1 MKADVSLWLEIL
13 NSFRCLFT
21 SPSFTLFCSLVPAWC
36 LCTARHTITGIYR
49 IAAPLSPRAHDS
61 FHRFFRCASWSLGQ
75 LWALL
80 AARLIDSF
88 FCPTGPIP
96 LLLDDTAFHKTGR
109 KIVGAGWWRDAV
121 RSTAQKT
128 VHCFGLNIVVLALRI
143 SPPWGGQPLALPLTV
158 RLHTKGGATLLDLAE
173 QMVVQVAS
181 WFPQRRF
188 HLCADG
194 FYAPLAGRRLPQ
206 TALTSHLRHDAALYE
221 LLRRPKKPR
230 RGRPRKKG
238 NRLPTPAQ
246 LAQKAR
252 QWSTVMVD
260 VRGKRVQ
267 RLVFALEVVWY
278 AVCPDHPVL
287 LVICRDPSGK
297 QKDDF
302 FFTTDVSA
310 KPAEVVERYAS
321 RWAIEET
328 FKNVKQGLGAE
339 EPQLRSAQG
348 PERVAAFSFW
358 LYSVVWLW
366 FIKSESRTASV
377 VRLPWYPQKSTPS
390 FTDAMASLRRL
401 LWRQRIF
408 PRSGTPTLTKE
419 NAMVLIEA
427 LAYAA

>member
-1 MKADVSLWLEIL
+1 MKADLAWWLGILSSFGSLF
-13 NSFRCLFT
+13 S
-21 SPSFTLFCSLVPAWC
+21 SPSFLLFCSLVPAWC
-36 LCTARHTITGIYR
+36 LCTTRHTITGIYR
-49 IAAPLSPRAHDS
+49 IASPLDPRAHDS
-61 FHRFFRCASWSLGQ
+61 FHRFFRCASWSLEQ
-75 LWALL
+75 LWAML
-80 AARLIDSF
+80 AIRLIGS

-121 RSTAQKT
+121 RSTSQKT
-128 VHCFGLNIVVLALRI
+128 VLCFGLNIVVLALKV

-173 QMVVQVAS
+173 QMVVQLAA
-181 WFPQRRF
+181 WLPQRRF

-194 FYAPLAGRRLPQ
+194 FYGPLAGRRLPQ
-206 TALTSHLRHDAALYE
+206 TELTSRIRHDAALYQ
-221 LLRRPKKPR
+221 LLRRSKKPR

-238 NRLPTPAQ
+238 DRLPTPVQIAQ
-246 LAQKAR
+246 NTR
-252 QWSTVMVD
+252 RWSIVMVD
-260 VRGKRVQ
+260 VR
-267 RLVFALEVVWY
+267 
-278 AVCPDHPVL
+278 
-287 LVICRDPSGK
+287 DPTGK

-302 FFTTDVSA
+302 FFTTDLSR
-310 KPAEVVERYAS
+310 KPRDVVEQYAS

-328 FKNVKQGLGAE
+328 FKNVKQSLGAE

-348 PERVAAFSFW
+348 PERVAAFAFW

-366 FIKSESRTASV
+366 FIDSESKSTSV
-377 VRLPWYPQKSTPS
+377 VNVPWYPQKARPS
-390 FTDAMASLRRL
+390 FIDAMASLRRL

-408 PRSGTPTLTKE
+408 PRSETPVLTKE

>member
-1 MKADVSLWLEIL
+1 MKTDLALWLEIL
-13 NSFRCLFT
+13 NSFRCLFR
-21 SPSFTLFCSLVPAWC
+21 SPSFLLFCSLVPAWC
-36 LCTARHTITGIYR
+36 LCTTRHTITGIYR

-61 FHRFFRCASWSLGQ
+61 FHRFFRCASWSLEK
-75 LWALL
+75 LWAAL
-80 AARLIDSF
+80 AIGLIDS

-109 KIVGAGWWRDAV
+109 RIVGAGWWRDAV
-121 RSTAQKT
+121 RSTSQKT
-128 VHCFGLNIVVLALRI
+128 VHCFGLNLVVLALRI
-143 SPPWGGQPLALPLTV
+143 SPPWGAQPLALPLTV

-173 QMVVQVAS
+173 QMVVQVAL
-181 WFPQRRF
+181 WLPQRQF

-206 TALTSHLRHDAALYE
+206 TELTSRIRHDAALYQ

-238 NRLPTPAQ
+238 DRLPTPAR
-246 LAQKAR
+246 LAQSIR
-252 QWSTVMVD
+252 RWTTVMVD
-260 VRGKRVQ
+260 VRGKCVPRM
-267 RLVFALEVVWY
+267 LFAREVVWY
-278 AVCPDHPVL
+278 AVCPDHPLL
-287 LVICRDPSGK
+287 LVICRDPTGK

-302 FFTTDVSA
+302 FFTTDVSR
-310 KPAEVVERYAS
+310 KPVIEQYAS

-328 FKNVKQGLGAE
+328 FKNVKQRLGAE

-348 PERVAAFSFW
+348 PERVAAFAFW

-366 FIKSESRTASV
+366 FINSESRSTSV
-377 VRLPWYPQKSTPS
+377 VSVPWYPQKTTPS
-390 FTDAMASLRRL
+390 FIDAMASLRRL

-408 PRSGTPTLTKE
+408 PRSGTPVLTKE

>member
-1 MKADVSLWLEIL
+1 MKAQLALWLSIL
-13 NSFRCLFT
+13 NSFRSLFS
-21 SPSFTLFCSLVPAWC
+21 SPSFLVFCSVVPAWC
-36 LCTARHTITGIYR
+36 LCTTRHTITGIYR

-61 FHRFFRCASWSLGQ
+61 FHRFFRCACWSLEK
-75 LWALL
+75 LWAML
-80 AARLIDSF
+80 AASLIER

-96 LLLDDTAFHKTGR
+96 VLLDDTAFHKTGR

-128 VHCFGLNIVVLALRI
+128 VHCFGLNIVVLALKV

-158 RLHTKGGATLLDLAE
+158 RLHIKGGATLLDLAE
-173 QMVVQVAS
+173 QMVIELAS
-181 WFPQRRF
+181 WLPQRQF

-194 FYAPLAGRRLPQ
+194 FYAPLAGRALPQ
-206 TALTSHLRHDAALYE
+206 TQLTSRIRHDAALYE
-221 LLRRPKKPR
+221 LVRKPNKPR

-238 NRLPTPAQ
+238 NRLPTPSK
-246 LAQKAR
+246 LAQRAAR
-252 QWSTVMVD
+252 WSTVIVD
-260 VRGKRVQ
+260 VRGKRLQ
-267 RLVFALEVVWY
+267 RLVSARKVLWY
-278 AVCPDHPVL
+278 AVCTEQPVL
-287 LVICRDPSGK
+287 LVICRDPTGK

-302 FFTTDVSA
+302 FFTTDLSA
-310 KPAEVVERYAS
+310 KPEHVVERYAS

-328 FKNVKQGLGAE
+328 FKNVKQSLGAQ
-339 EPQLRSAQG
+339 EPQLRSGQG
-348 PERVAAFSFW
+348 PERVAAFAFW

-366 FIKSESRTASV
+366 FISSRAWSRSV

-408 PRSGTPTLTKE
+408 PRSETPTLTKE
-419 NAMVLIEA
+419 NALMLIEA

>member
-1 MKADVSLWLEIL
+1 MKADLAWWLEIL
-13 NSFRCLFT
+13 SSFRSLFS
-21 SPSFTLFCSLVPAWC
+21 SPSFLLFCSLVPAWC
-36 LCTARHTITGIYR
+36 LCTRRHTITGIYR
-49 IAAPLSPRAHDS
+49 IASPLDPRAHDS
-61 FHRFFRCASWSLGQ
+61 FHRFFRCASWSLEK
-75 LWALL
+75 LWAML
-80 AARLIDSF
+80 AIRLIAS
-88 FCPTGPIP
+88 FCPSGPIP

-121 RSTAQKT
+121 RSTSQKT
-128 VHCFGLNIVVLALRI
+128 VHCFGLNIVVLALKV

-158 RLHTKGGATLLDLAE
+158 RLHTKGGPTLLDLAE
-173 QMVVQVAS
+173 QMVVQLAA
-181 WFPQRRF
+181 WLPQRQF

-194 FYAPLAGRRLPQ
+194 FYGPLAGRRLPQ
-206 TALTSHLRHDAALYE
+206 TQLTSRIRHDAALYQ
-221 LLRRPKKPR
+221 LLRRSKKPR
-230 RGRPRKKG
+230 RGRPRKRG
-238 NRLPTPAQ
+238 DRLPTPRQ

-252 QWSTVMVD
+252 RWSTVMVD

-267 RLVFALEVVWY
+267 RLLFAREVLWY
-278 AVCPDHPVL
+278 AVCPERPVL
-287 LVICRDPSGK
+287 LVICRDPTGK

-302 FFTTDVSA
+302 FFTTDLSR
-310 KPAEVVERYAS
+310 KPEEVVEQYAS

-328 FKNVKQGLGAE
+328 FKNVKQSLGAE

-348 PERVAAFSFW
+348 PERVAAFAFW

-366 FIKSESRTASV
+366 FINSESKSTSV
-377 VRLPWYPQKSTPS
+377 VSVPWYPQKATPS

-408 PRSGTPTLTKE
+408 PRSETPVLTKE